1 MRICAIREDEVMRG
15 RTPGRE
21 NSPHSGHPHADALR
35 FVRGFNLRLDLRS
48 QECVPAGR
56 IRKKPLITL
65 IINGLMTWLRGQDLN
80 LRPSGYEPDEL
91 PDCSTPRQRGQL
103 YKESVPR
110 SNIIPVQALVEAI
123 SLGLTSDI
131 LQVPFDKGFPILVT
145 GAGLAMM

>member
-1 MRICAIREDEVMRG
+1 
-15 RTPGRE
+15 
-21 NSPHSGHPHADALR
+21 
-35 FVRGFNLRLDLRS
+35 
-48 QECVPAGR
+48 
-56 IRKKPLITL
+56 
-65 IINGLMTWLRGQDLN
+65 MTWLRGQDLN